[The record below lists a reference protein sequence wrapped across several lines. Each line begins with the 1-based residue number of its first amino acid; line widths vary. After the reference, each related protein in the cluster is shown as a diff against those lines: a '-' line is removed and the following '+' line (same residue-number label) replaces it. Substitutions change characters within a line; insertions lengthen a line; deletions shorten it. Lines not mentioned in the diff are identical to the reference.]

1 MTASFPTLAEVA
13 AEHWVDYNIGACDG
27 CARRYTNIGTVNA
40 EHGQHVAQVWRE
52 ACTIRTVEQLDA
64 LPPETVIKTEGGS
77 IACRHYTGIGVVFGD
92 ERPFPWT
99 SSLATELPGLLLW
112 HPDWSQP

>member
-1 MTASFPTLAEVA
+1 MSAEFPTLFEVLRRTDPNHPTYGTPEFADHQA
-13 AEHWVDYNIGACDG
+13 AA
-27 CARRYTNIGTVNA
+27 
-40 EHGQHVAQVWRE
+40 WRE
-52 ACTIRTVEQLDA
+52 ACTVRTVEQLDA

-77 IACRHYTGIGVVFGD
+77 IACRHYSGIGVVFGD

-99 SSLATELPGLLLW
+99 SSLATELPGVLLW